1 MIKIRQA
8 TLNDMEVLK
17 QFTLIFVAESL
28 RYRSLGV
35 NVDKVLHTMRGF
47 IECDDYGVVL
57 LADLDG
63 ELVGGFMGAIAD
75 EWQSD
80 NTTSFDMINFVDPKH
95 RGSGV
100 ARELCL
106 KFIEWSKSKGVK
118 AVQCGTAT
126 GVNTEHAI
134 KLYSSMGFN
143 HIGSFL
149 ELEL

>member
-1 MIKIRQA
+1 MINVRKA
-8 TLNDMEVLK
+8 TIDDMPMLRI
-17 QFTLIFVAESL
+17 FTEAFTGESL

-35 NVDKVLHTMRGF
+35 NVDKVLEQMKLF
-47 IECDDYGVVL
+47 IEDDSVGVVL
-57 LADLDG
+57 LAEINSLV
-63 ELVGGFMGAIAD
+63 VGGFMGAIAE

-80 NTTSFDMINFVDPKH
+80 NVTSFDMINYVHNDF
-95 RGSGV
+95 RGEGV

-106 KFIEWSKSKGVK
+106 AFIDWSKSKGVK

-134 KLYSSMGFN
+134 KLYGSLGFK

>member
-1 MIKIRQA
+1 MIKVRKA
-8 TLNDMEVLK
+8 TIDDMPMLRI
-17 QFTLIFVAESL
+17 FTEAFTSESL

-35 NVDKVLHTMRGF
+35 NVDKVLAQMKSF
-47 IECDDYGVVL
+47 IEDDSIGVVL
-57 LADLDG
+57 LA
-63 ELVGGFMGAIAD
+63 EINSIVVGGFMGAIAE

-80 NTTSFDMINFVDPKH
+80 NATSFDMINYVHNDF
-95 RGSGV
+95 RGEGV

-106 KFIEWSKSKGVK
+106 SFIEWSKSKGVK

-134 KLYSSMGFN
+134 KLYGSLGFK